1 MRSFVVL
8 VTLVAA
14 CSSSNKPVTEPPGG
28 GSAPAASHTSCT
40 ADADCVIVETA
51 CCDHCNGG
59 SAQAFNVAFA
69 DQHKPANCDGTA
81 CTERGCGQAIASC
94 DAGTCK
100 VTIAPL

>member
-1 MRSFVVL
+1 MRAFLLLVVL
-8 VTLVAA
+8 AA
-14 CSSSNKPVTEPPGG
+14 CSSSSKPVTEPPAG
-28 GSAPAASHTSCT
+28 GSTPAAHTSCS

-69 DQHKPANCDGTA
+69 DQHKPANCEGMA
-81 CTERGCGQAIASC
+81 CTERGCGQAIATC
-94 DAGTCK
+94 EAGACK